1 MKKLLVL
8 IAFLSAPVFAE
19 NWDREQFNFKL
30 QTKDSFGNNVSWRYR
45 HYFGDSDK
53 THHQLGYKYDNWQF
67 SYQYIEKKG
76 RIEHRPRVSVK
87 LFQQDNGFYFRPRV
101 EYRDIEGKKGK
112 GNTYYFRV
120 LTTLGYKGDFKCN
133 TDLVCVAPQVHFSPR
148 FAFARDGVDDG
159 DFEDIQTDIM
169 LNIKFGKKFTI
180 RPGVRYIVDDDY
192 NTDKLYATLQL
203 SVKF

>member
-1 MKKLLVL
+1 MKRLLIL
-8 IAFLSAPVFAE
+8 IALLSVPVFSAE
-19 NWDREQFNFKL
+19 NWDREQLNLKL
-30 QTKDSFGNNVSWRYR
+30 QTKDVHYRYR
-45 HYFGDSDK
+45 HYFGESDK

-87 LFQQDNGFYFRPRV
+87 LFKQDNGFYFRPRV

-120 LTTLGYKGDFKCN
+120 LTTLGYKGNFNCN
-133 TDLVCVAPQVHFSPR
+133 SDLVCFAPQVHFSPR
-148 FAFARDGVDDG
+148 FAFAKDGVDDG
-159 DFEDIQTDIM
+159 EFEDIQTDIM

-192 NTDKLYATLQL
+192 NTDTLYATLQF
-203 SVKF
+203 SVKI

>member
-1 MKKLLVL
+1 MC
-8 IAFLSAPVFAE
+8 I
-19 NWDREQFNFKL
+19 R
-30 QTKDSFGNNVSWRYR
+30 DS
-45 HYFGDSDK
+45 YFGESDK

-87 LFQQDNGFYFRPRV
+87 LFKQDNGFYFRPRV

>member
-8 IAFLSAPVFAE
+8 IVLLSAPIFAE
-19 NWDREQFNFKL
+19 NWDREQLNFKV
-30 QTKDSFGNNVSWRYR
+30 QTKDVHYRYR
-45 HYFGDSDK
+45 HYFGESDK
-53 THHQLGYKYDNWQF
+53 THHQFGYKHDNWQF

-87 LFQQDNGFYFRPRV
+87 LFKQDNGFYFRPRV
-101 EYRDIEGKKGK
+101 EYRDIEGKK

-148 FAFARDGVDDG
+148 FAFAKDGVDDG

-180 RPGVRYIVDDDY
+180 CL
-192 NTDKLYATLQL
+192 LYTSPSPRD
-203 SVKF
+203 SV

>member
-1 MKKLLVL
+1 MSTIGTDITLERVIKHIINLDTNM
-8 IAFLSAPVFAE
+8 ITG
-19 NWDREQFNFKL
+19 NFHI
-30 QTKDSFGNNVSWRYR
+30 SISRR
-45 HYFGDSDK
+45 R
-53 THHQLGYKYDNWQF
+53 
-67 SYQYIEKKG
+67 G

-87 LFQQDNGFYFRPRV
+87 LFKQDNGFYFRPRV

-192 NTDKLYATLQL
+192 NTDKLYATLQF

>member
-8 IAFLSAPVFAE
+8 IAFLSTPVFAE

-76 RIEHRPRVSVK
+76 RPEHRPRISVK
-87 LFQQDNGFYFRPRV
+87 LFEQENGFYFRPRV
-101 EYRDIEGKKGK
+101 EYRDIEGKKNK
-112 GNTYYFRV
+112 KTNYFRV
-120 LTTLGYKGDFKCN
+120 LTTLGYKGNFKCN

-148 FAFARDGVDDG
+148 FAFSKNGVRNG

-169 LNIKFGKKFTI
+169 LNVKFGKKFTI
-180 RPGVRYIVDDDY
+180 RPGVRYILDDDY

>member
-53 THHQLGYKYDNWQF
+53 THHQLGYKYDNWDF

-76 RIEHRPRVSVK
+76 RPEHRPRISVK
-87 LFQQDNGFYFRPRV
+87 LFQQENGFYFRPRV
-101 EYRDIEGKKGK
+101 EYRDIEGKKNK
-112 GNTYYFRV
+112 KTNYFRV
-120 LTTLGYKGDFKCN
+120 LTTLGYKGDFKSMPQFFATI
-133 TDLVCVAPQVHFSPR
+133 TDEFQTQLKEKCLVTKPTKKPNETA
-148 FAFARDGVDDG
+148 
-159 DFEDIQTDIM
+159 I
-169 LNIKFGKKFTI
+169 LNKT
-180 RPGVRYIVDDDY
+180 
-192 NTDKLYATLQL
+192 LYA
-203 SVKF
+203 K

>member
-8 IAFLSAPVFAE
+8 IVLLSAPIFAE
-19 NWDREQFNFKL
+19 NWDREQLNFKV
-30 QTKDSFGNNVSWRYR
+30 QTKDVHYRYR
-45 HYFGDSDK
+45 HYFGESDK
-53 THHQLGYKYDNWQF
+53 THHQFGYKHDNWQF

-87 LFQQDNGFYFRPRV
+87 LFKQDNGFYFRPRV
-101 EYRDIEGKKGK
+101 EYRDIEGKK

-148 FAFARDGVDDG
+148 FAFSKNGVSNG

-169 LNIKFGKKFTI
+169 LNVKFGKNFTI
-180 RPGVRYIVDDDY
+180 RPGVRYIVDDEF

>member
-8 IAFLSAPVFAE
+8 IVLLSAPIFAE
-19 NWDREQFNFKL
+19 NWDREQLNFKV
-30 QTKDSFGNNVSWRYR
+30 QTKDVHYRYR
-45 HYFGDSDK
+45 HYFGESDK

-87 LFQQDNGFYFRPRV
+87 LFKQDNGFYFRPRV

-133 TDLVCVAPQVHFSPR
+133 TDLVCIAPQVHFSPR